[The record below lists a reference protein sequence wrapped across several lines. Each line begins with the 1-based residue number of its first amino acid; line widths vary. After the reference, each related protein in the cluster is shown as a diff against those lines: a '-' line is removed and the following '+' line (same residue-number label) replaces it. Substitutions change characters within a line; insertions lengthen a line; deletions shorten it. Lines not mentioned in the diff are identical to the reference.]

1 MQLSTPRDG
10 IVIATAPAGNL
21 TAANVDG
28 FREQF
33 QNIIE
38 THPQTQTII
47 LDLAE
52 ITFMDSSGL
61 GTLIALLKK
70 MSESGGDIKLTS
82 LHKDVRLVFEITKTY
97 KVFDIYDTPDEALRM
112 LT

>member
-10 IVIATAPAGNL
+10 IVIATAPAGTL

-33 QNIIE
+33 QHIMEI
-38 THPQTQTII
+38 HPHTQTII
-47 LDLAE
+47 LDLAD
-52 ITFMDSSGL
+52 IIFMDSSGL

-70 MSESGGDIKLTS
+70 MSESGADIKLTS